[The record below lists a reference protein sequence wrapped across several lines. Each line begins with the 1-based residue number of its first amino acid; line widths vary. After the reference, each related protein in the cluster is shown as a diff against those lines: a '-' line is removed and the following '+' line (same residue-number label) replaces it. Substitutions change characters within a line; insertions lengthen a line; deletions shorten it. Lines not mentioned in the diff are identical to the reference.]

1 MGYIW
6 KLPRHGLYHSS
17 LCRYFNKCLYWF
29 TVQKYKEIPY
39 IVLLC
44 LMIYIILRKIK
55 SDCLGK
61 GSHLNGTKTLYLIL
75 PITCKGGYVPFLIL
89 RAVLL
94 YNLDISL

>member
-1 MGYIW
+1 M
-6 KLPRHGLYHSS
+6 PVQGLYHSS
-17 LCRYFNKCLYWF
+17 LCRYFNKCRYCF
-29 TVQKYKEIPY
+29 TLQKYKEIPY
-39 IVLLC
+39 LILNTL
-44 LMIYIILRKIK
+44 IFYIILRKTK

-75 PITCKGGYVPFLIL
+75 PITCKGRYVPLLVL